1 VLGQP
6 APDTTAL
13 AWVAVVL
20 QDDTARARWPLRI
33 AVLDARRPTV
43 AIVNDDTAGTGTT
56 DRTLA
61 GRAAPHGTYNWFF
74 PNGTRAVVNGR
85 WNDQVRLR
93 LSERSVAWVDDVDVQ
108 ALPEGT
114 PPPRGTMLPLRLFP
128 GERSVALRIPLPGRV
143 PFRVDEDDHRLTL
156 TLYGVAPDADW
167 IQYGGT
173 DSLVTLIRF
182 AAPAQ
187 DETEVVVDLARPV
200 WGYRTRWSGD
210 DLLLEIRRPPVIDRR
225 HPLKG
230 RVIALDA
237 GHPPLGATG
246 PTGAYEADVVLAVAQ
261 RAQALLEGAGA
272 RVVQIRPDRTPL
284 ELVERTAAA
293 EAADAD
299 LLVSIHANALPDG
312 VNPFANNGTSTY
324 YFQPRSAAFAR
335 AMQRALVH
343 ELGVRDLGMGRGD
356 LALARPTWMPAVL
369 TEGLFM
375 MIPEQEEMLTSG
387 AGQERYA
394 RGIVAG
400 AAAFLAEWSR
410 RP

>member
-1 VLGQP
+1 
-6 APDTTAL
+6 
-13 AWVAVVL
+13 
-20 QDDTARARWPLRI
+20 
-33 AVLDARRPTV
+33 
-43 AIVNDDTAGTGTT
+43 
-56 DRTLA
+56 
-61 GRAAPHGTYNWFF
+61 
-74 PNGTRAVVNGR
+74 
-85 WNDQVRLR
+85 
-93 LSERSVAWVDDVDVQ
+93 
-108 ALPEGT
+108 
-114 PPPRGTMLPLRLFP
+114 MLPLRLFP